1 MAAAAAIAR
10 TEHELL
16 LHDLFVVEVMQGLRC
31 FGGRDKGLLV
41 RCITNLDC
49 RPPGVLSRLH
59 AAFSA

>member
-31 FGGRDKGLLV
+31 LGGRDKGLLV
-41 RCITNLDC
+41 RCIRKIRAL
-49 RPPGVLSRLH
+49 
-59 AAFSA
+59 